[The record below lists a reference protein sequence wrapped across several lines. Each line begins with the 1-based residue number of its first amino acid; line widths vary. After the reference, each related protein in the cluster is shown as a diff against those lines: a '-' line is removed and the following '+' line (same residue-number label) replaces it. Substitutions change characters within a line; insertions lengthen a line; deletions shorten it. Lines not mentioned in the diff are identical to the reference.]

1 MTTIDDSPVTLTAN
15 AAVGSTVNAYL
26 FEAGVTRTKLAHVLG
41 VTTTNASKKVRGT
54 VGWDAEDLAITA
66 AFLGIEVADIMPTL
80 VIENGQKRWIPAPFK
95 PGYAKSPS
103 SGELGDSTVVARA
116 GFEPTT
122 SGFFLGLKCLSFYTF
137 SRSIQK
143 IYQQ

>member
-1 MTTIDDSPVTLTAN
+1 MFRTPFPYATIDDSPITLTAN
-15 AAVGSTVNAYL
+15 AAVGSTVNQYL
-26 FEAGVTRTKLAHVLG
+26 FEAGITRTKIAEVLEI
-41 VTTTNASKKVRGT
+41 NQSAISKKLRGQT
-54 VGWDAEDLAITA
+54 GWDAEDLATTA

-122 SGFFLGLKCLSFYTF
+122 SGL
-137 SRSIQK
+137 
-143 IYQQ
+143 